1 MIFLSMRELTQDEYD
16 TIKIET
22 VDRDSV
28 SVLEQKSTLQAI
40 VSTKAKPNPKLVSIL
55 KELEGGTEV
64 SKIQTIICTGDSYE
78 ATRHFTIN

>member
-28 SVLEQKSTLQAI
+28 SVLEQKSTL
-40 VSTKAKPNPKLVSIL
+40 
-55 KELEGGTEV
+55 
-64 SKIQTIICTGDSYE
+64 
-78 ATRHFTIN
+78 